1 MIVSSLYSGMHLT
14 GPKPRCFTTSGSTQ
28 TSAAGVE
35 AAVRA
40 VARRGPGARPDSRP
54 PAARV
59 SPLAARPRPAR
70 RQARPR
76 PARSPLAVPV
86 SAAIY
91 LFLMVTLEL
100 IRISYPGRLDVTTGA
115 LPAAVAGSGSSCPGG
130 RAGRPIVAS
139 VSPVTASTIAARIG
153 GLQRLV

>member
-1 MIVSSLYSGMHLT
+1 MIVSSLYSGVHLT
-14 GPKPRCFTTSGSTQ
+14 GPKPRCFTTSGSTK
-28 TSAAGVE
+28 TSAADVE

-40 VARRGPGARPDSRP
+40 VARRGPGRDRIRGRPQ
-54 PAARV
+54 PAFRR
-59 SPLAARPRPAR
+59 LRPAR
-70 RQARPR
+70 RQARPQ

>member
-1 MIVSSLYSGMHLT
+1 MIVSSLYSGVHLT
-14 GPKPRCFTTSGSTQ
+14 GPKPRCFTTSGSTK
-28 TSAAGVE
+28 TSAADVE

-40 VARRGPGARPDSRP
+40 VARRGPGRDRIRGRPQ
-54 PAARV
+54 PAF
-59 SPLAARPRPAR
+59 R
-70 RQARPR
+70 RLR